1 MLIENGYRP
10 PIILEEAIEEHF
22 DGIFDT
28 SPGVDNRLSDYI
40 EKCNKLQKAL
50 TNLLT
55 SDRLN
60 LKLHEINAILET
72 NFKEV

>member
-1 MLIENGYRP
+1 MLIKNGCRL
-10 PIILEEAIEEHF
+10 PISLEEAIEEHF

-28 SPGVDNRLSDYI
+28 SPSI

-50 TNLLT
+50 VNLLT

-60 LKLHEINAILET
+60 LKLHEINEILET